1 MKKTE
6 QPTTR
11 TQFLIFTLFG
21 EYILPRGGTIWTSNL
36 LDLLGLL
43 GISERAVR
51 STLSRMSRNGWL
63 VAQKHGRRSQYSLT
77 PRGWMLIT
85 QGAERIFEAPISDW
99 NGFWHMVVYS
109 LPEKKR
115 RLRHNL
121 RQRLSWYGFGLLSP
135 GAWVSPHNRNAEV
148 KNMCIELGIQK
159 HVELFSCAHLG
170 LSTDQDL
177 VKRCW
182 DIQALAT
189 NYQAF
194 ITRYQ
199 NEYQQCEQLRDAG
212 SIPSDQLPISPE
224 NCFVRRFWLVHDF
237 QSFPREDP
245 NLPMVLLPPDWIGF
259 AARKLFEDYR
269 ALLEPYAS
277 QYMDAALSNGSGR
290 RQAD

>member
-1 MKKTE
+1 LEK
-6 QPTTR
+6 PSTR

-21 EYILPRGGTIWTSNL
+21 EYVLPREGTIWTSSL

-43 GISERAVR
+43 GISERATR
-51 STLSRMSRNGWL
+51 STLSRMTRKGWL

-85 QGAERIFEAPISDW
+85 QGAERIFESPIADW

-121 RQRLSWYGFGLLSP
+121 RQRLSWYGFGSLAP
-135 GAWVSPHNRNAEV
+135 GAWVSPHNRDAEV
-148 KNMCIELGIQK
+148 KNMCTELGIQK

-170 LSTDQDL
+170 LSTDLDL

-182 DIQALAT
+182 DIEALEADYRT
-189 NYQAF
+189 F
-194 ITRYQ
+194 IARYQ
-199 NEYQQCEQLRDAG
+199 NEYRQCEPSHCTGSNHPDA
-212 SIPSDQLPISPE
+212 LPLSPE

-237 QSFPREDP
+237 QSFPSKDP
-245 NLPMVLLPPDWIGF
+245 NLPLALLPPIRF
-259 AARKLFEDYR
+259 AAHNCSKIT
-269 ALLEPYAS
+269 
-277 QYMDAALSNGSGR
+277 ALSAFKINSECHSDR
-290 RQAD
+290 SSQ